1 MVIILLKYDGNN
13 LILHCNLVIAK
24 VVKYNV

>member
-1 MVIILLKYDGNN
+1 MVKYYCKYDGNN
-13 LILHCNLVIAK
+13 LILHCNLVIVK